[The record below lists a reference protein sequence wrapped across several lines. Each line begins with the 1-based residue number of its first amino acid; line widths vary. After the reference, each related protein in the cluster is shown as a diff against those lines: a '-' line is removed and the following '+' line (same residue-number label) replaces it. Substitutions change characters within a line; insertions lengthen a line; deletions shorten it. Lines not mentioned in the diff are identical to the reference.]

1 MEDQHTAHKK
11 EDESKCR
18 LHNLAGI
25 FFAFLCVYFLLTAG
39 VAEKHGSL
47 LIPVTIGAG
56 GESAAG
62 ILN

>member
-1 MEDQHTAHKK
+1 LGKI
-11 EDESKCR
+11 CVVF
-18 LHNLAGI
+18 LAI
-25 FFAFLCVYFLLTAG
+25 TAG

-56 GESAAG
+56 GQGRAG